1 MNGFSEWEKVPDIL
15 KRRLALEAAM
25 ILIIFA
31 VGGLMERWQAGQGFL
46 KLTLLC
52 VGGLLIRFLML
63 FRVIIGKR
71 YEIIEGTVREVKES
85 KIRKRYCEIVLE
97 DERGIESHC
106 VIPAGAEAEPT
117 EVCRIYQY
125 GQNFLGIEFE
135 LDMKGKGEF
144 W

>member
-1 MNGFSEWEKVPDIL
+1 MSAFDEWEKIPDIL

-31 VGGLMERWQAGQGFL
+31 VGSLMEQWQAGQGFL

-71 YEIIEGTVREVKES
+71 YEIIEGTVKEVRES

-97 DERGIESHC
+97 DERGIERRHIVPNMTSIKKSERC
-106 VIPAGAEAEPT
+106 RVYWGGK
-117 EVCRIYQY
+117 EV
-125 GQNFLGIEFE
+125 LGIEKLE
-135 LDMKGKGEF
+135 LYSTQI
-144 W
+144 